1 MQRTTVIFSRPFQIE
16 LGNETLPEL
25 QPGQVLVRSICSAI
39 SPGTEMLIYR
49 GQFPEHVALDEN
61 ISALSSMP
69 SYPFKYGY
77 SLVGKIVQC
86 GKGVPSV
93 WDGKLVF
100 AFHPHESAFITTP
113 QELLA
118 VPDGIN
124 SEQAVFLP
132 NMETAVNFLMDG
144 APLIGEHVAVLGQ
157 GIVGL
162 LTTAL
167 LARFPLGRLVTLDRY
182 PLRRDMSLAVGA
194 FTSLDP
200 AATDLL
206 DQMQA
211 LFPGGA
217 DLVYELSG
225 APEALDLA
233 LSLAGYDGRVII
245 GSWYGQKRSTLNLG
259 GNFHR
264 SRIKLIS
271 SQVSSIAPG
280 LSGRWSKER
289 RFEVAWEMLRQVDV
303 ERFITQRIPVA
314 QVGQAYQLIDQ
325 QPDQTIQVLL
335 TYEDAPV

>member
-182 PLRRDMSLAVGA
+182 LLRRDMSLAVGA

-206 DQMQA
+206 DQMPA

-225 APEALDLA
+225 APEALDLG
-233 LSLAGYDGRVII
+233 LNLAGYDGRVII

>member
-1 MQRTTVIFSRPFQIE
+1 
-16 LGNETLPEL
+16 
-25 QPGQVLVRSICSAI
+25 
-39 SPGTEMLIYR
+39 MLIYR

>member
-1 MQRTTVIFSRPFQIE
+1 M
-16 LGNETLPEL
+16 
-25 QPGQVLVRSICSAI
+25 LV
-39 SPGTEMLIYR
+39 YR
-49 GQFPEHVALDEN
+49 GQFPEQVVLDEN
-61 ISALSSMP
+61 ISDLASMP
-69 SYPFKYGY
+69 SYPIKYGY

-167 LARFPLGRLVTLDRY
+167 LVRIPLGRLVTLDRY
-182 PLRRDMSLAVGA
+182 PLRRGMSLAVGA

-206 DQMQA
+206 DQTQA
-211 LFPGGA
+211 QFPGGA

-259 GNFHR
+259 GSFHR

-314 QVGQAYQLIDQ
+314 HVEQAYQLIDQ
-325 QPDQTIQVLL
+325 QPDQTIQVLI
-335 TYEDAPV
+335 TYADEDENH